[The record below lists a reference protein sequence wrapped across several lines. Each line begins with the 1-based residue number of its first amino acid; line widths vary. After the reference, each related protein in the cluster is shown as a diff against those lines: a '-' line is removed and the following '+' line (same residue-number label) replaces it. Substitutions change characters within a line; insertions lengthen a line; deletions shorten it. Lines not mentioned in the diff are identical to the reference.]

1 MRILIC
7 GVVAAAAAAT
17 VWLGLE
23 HYLQKDLGWLA
34 LAVGLVTGLS
44 VHKAAGGATGGGY
57 ARGGFAALIV
67 LAAIVGGRQVYAK
80 VMESVSEAATA
91 VPGVAESV
99 DPADESAEAS
109 TGGETDSMAVE
120 RPELPFPSGGQAGL
134 KMPSKNQFSSID
146 MVWMC
151 AATLVAYIVGKGPDP
166 IPAEDEEAGE
176 QTGQSSQAPNDS
188 DE

>member
-57 ARGGFAALIV
+57 ARGGFAALLA

-80 VMESVSEAATA
+80 VMEAVNDTATAIAVVSVAEDRADDSADAATSE
-91 VPGVAESV
+91 G
-99 DPADESAEAS
+99 
-109 TGGETDSMAVE
+109 TDSEVE
-120 RPELPFPSGGQAGL
+120 PRPIERIPTRGAGGY
-134 KMPSKNQFSSID
+134 KVSMKKRFSEME

-151 AATLVAYIVGKGPDP
+151 AAVLVAYVVGKGRDHIPDT
-166 IPAEDEEAGE
+166 AENAAE
-176 QTGQSSQAPNDS
+176 QTGEQPKDDS
-188 DE
+188 GK